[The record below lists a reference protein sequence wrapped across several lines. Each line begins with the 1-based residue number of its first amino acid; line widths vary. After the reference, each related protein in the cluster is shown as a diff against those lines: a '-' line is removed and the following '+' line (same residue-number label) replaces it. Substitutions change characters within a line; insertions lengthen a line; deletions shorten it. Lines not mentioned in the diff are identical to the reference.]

1 MRGEGTSPSTLSITW
16 KLIPPINHNGP
27 GLYYVVYYQRAD
39 GGGELF
45 RREVK
50 NQSSFI
56 VSGTDYYVK
65 YMIQL
70 QAANDIGFGPK
81 SPAVFA
87 YSGEKSKY
95 R

>member
-1 MRGEGTSPSTLSITW
+1 M
-16 KLIPPINHNGP
+16 
-27 GLYYVVYYQRAD
+27 VYYQRAD